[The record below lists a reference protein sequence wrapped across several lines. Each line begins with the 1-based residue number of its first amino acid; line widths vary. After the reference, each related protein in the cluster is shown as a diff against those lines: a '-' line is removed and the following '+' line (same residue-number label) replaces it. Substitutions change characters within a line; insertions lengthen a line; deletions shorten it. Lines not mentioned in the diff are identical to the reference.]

1 MVFRQK
7 LQYGSLKL
15 LIILLQ
21 QGKKCFF
28 VRNNLSSTRLQSED
42 EASYMASD
50 GDEKYDDEFDDYEE
64 DDGEFDDDE
73 DDNID
78 SEADEDSLQSN
89 FEQANLRRYS

>member
-15 LIILLQ
+15 LIILLK

-50 GDEKYDDEFDDYEE
+50 GDEKYDDEFDD
-64 DDGEFDDDE
+64 DE

-89 FEQANLRRYS
+89 FEQANLHRYS